1 MPRSLIRMSIIVIGA
16 LFYLALLA
24 GCGGPAPTPA
34 QEINPSASPPMAT
47 NVLPTAIPPTAA
59 SSPTT
64 PSPTATTTAVV
75 TPIPAA
81 TETTVETPETTETAA
96 PSATQAPA
104 ETQPTAPTATT
115 PSNAPGEEPACTDI
129 AAFYGD
135 LSVPDDTVYY
145 QQSAF
150 TKGWQL
156 RNNGSCTWDE
166 SYRLVFNSGDPLGAP
181 LTNPLP
187 HRVDPGQT
195 VNLYLDMR
203 APDGG
208 GTYYSNWELQNSDSQ
223 RFGVGISG
231 YDYFW
236 ARIKV
241 TYLAPGESSAEP
253 VAGSGESQTSGS
265 CSFTANAGYVQAAIM
280 LINQARA
287 GNGLP
292 PLAENAALDAAAQ
305 AHSQDM
311 ACNNLISHT
320 GSDGSNW
327 GDRIRAQ
334 GYAYTRALENIY
346 AGDPAGGA
354 QDAVDWWLNSA
365 VHYANIMDPDV
376 SEIGVGFASTETAL
390 YNGRF
395 TAVFAAP

>member
-1 MPRSLIRMSIIVIGA
+1 PL
-16 LFYLALLA
+16 
-24 GCGGPAPTPA
+24 P
-34 QEINPSASPPMAT
+34 EAT
-47 NVLPTAIPPTAA
+47 SFPEATA
-59 SSPTT
+59 
-64 PSPTATTTAVV
+64 
-75 TPIPAA
+75 
-81 TETTVETPETTETAA
+81 TPETTAA
-96 PSATQAPA
+96 PEATDTPAATPAPTETQAP
-104 ETQPTAPTATT
+104 EPSPTAPTAEPTETT
-115 PSNAPGEEPACTDI
+115 TAQQGGSACTDI

-135 LSVPDDTVYY
+135 LTVPDDTVYY
-145 QQSAF
+145 QQTDF
-150 TKGWQL
+150 TKGWEL
-156 RNNGSCTWDE
+156 RNNGTCTWDAG
-166 SYRLVFNSGDPLGAP
+166 YRLVFNSGDPLGAP

-187 HRVDPGQT
+187 GQIEPGQT

-208 GTYYSNWELQNSDSQ
+208 GTYYSNWELQNGDGQ
-223 RFGVGISG
+223 RFGVGING
-231 YDYFW
+231 TDYFW

-241 TYLAPGESSAEP
+241 TFLAPGESGTQPPGGAM
-253 VAGSGESQTSGS
+253 SGGGTSQTAGN
-265 CSFTANAGYVQAAIM
+265 CAFTTNPGYVQDAIT

-320 GSDGSNW
+320 GSDGSSW

-334 GYAYTRALENIY
+334 GYDYARALENIY
-346 AGDPAGGA
+346 AGDPSGGA

-376 SEIGVGFASTETAL
+376 TEIGVGFAASDNAL

-395 TAVFAAP
+395 TADFAAP